1 MTRRTRVWTAL
12 VLAPVML
19 IAYLGFNL
27 AQVVATGRSYTTA
40 PGEVIVVLG
49 AAQYDGRPSPQL
61 RARLDEVV
69 RIFQTGEIPWVMVTG
84 GRVSGDRFSEA
95 EASARYL
102 IAAGVPDLAILV
114 EDQGATTY
122 ASLRSAAE
130 ILREKDLTH
139 VVLVTD
145 PFHSL
150 RSRLIAQEV
159 GLEAVSAP
167 TRSSVVKG
175 TNNLRLHLREAL
187 GVAVG
192 RLISF
197 ERLTD
202 WVG

>member
-1 MTRRTRVWTAL
+1 MARRTRVWTAVVLIPL
-12 VLAPVML
+12 VLL
-19 IAYLGFNL
+19 AYLGLNL
-27 AQVVATGRSYTTA
+27 LQVVATGRSYVTQ

-69 RIFQTGEIPWVMVTG
+69 RIYEAGQIPWVMVTG

-102 IAAGVPDLAILV
+102 MAAGVTESAILI

-130 ILREKDLTH
+130 ILSERDLTQ

-159 GLEAVSAP
+159 GLSAVVAP
-167 TRSSVVKG
+167 TQTSVVRG
-175 TNNLRLHLREAL
+175 SRNLRLHLREGL

-192 RLISF
+192 RLVSF
-197 ERLTD
+197 ERLTE

>member
-1 MTRRTRVWTAL
+1 MTRRTRAWTA
-12 VLAPVML
+12 VLLLPVVVL
-19 IAYLGFNL
+19 AYLGL
-27 AQVVATGRSYTTA
+27 TLIQVAITGRSYATA

-61 RARLDEVV
+61 QGRLDEVV
-69 RIFQTGEIPWVMVTG
+69 RIWESGQIPWVMVTG
-84 GRVSGDRFSEA
+84 GRQAGDRFSEA
-95 EASARYL
+95 DASARYL
-102 IAAGVPDLAILV
+102 IAAGVPEAAILV

-122 ASLRSAAE
+122 ASLLAASR
-130 ILREKDLTH
+130 ILRGKGLTE

-150 RSRLIAQEV
+150 RSQLIAREV
-159 GLEAVSAP
+159 GLSAVVAP
-167 TRSSVVKG
+167 TKSSVVAG
-175 TNNLRLHLREAL
+175 SRNLRLHLREAL

-192 RLISF
+192 RLVGF

>member
-1 MTRRTRVWTAL
+1 MAHRTRVWTAV
-12 VLAPVML
+12 VLIPVVVL
-19 IAYLGFNL
+19 AYLGLNL
-27 AQVVATGRSYTTA
+27 AQVIMTGRSYVTQ

-69 RIFQTGEIPWVMVTG
+69 KIYETGQIPWVMVTG

-102 IAAGVPDLAILV
+102 TAAGIPEAAILV

-122 ASLRSAAE
+122 ASLSSVAQ
-130 ILREKDLTH
+130 ILRNRGLSQ

-145 PFHSL
+145 PFHCL
-150 RSRLIAQEV
+150 RSRLIAQEL
-159 GLEAVSAP
+159 GLDAVAAP
-167 TRSSVVKG
+167 TQTSVVRG
-175 TNNLRLHLREAL
+175 SHNLRLHLREAL

-192 RLISF
+192 RLVGF
-197 ERLTD
+197 ERLTN

>member
-69 RIFQTGEIPWVMVTG
+69 RIFQAGEIPWVMVTG

-102 IAAGVPDLAILV
+102 VAAGVPDLAILV

>member
-69 RIFQTGEIPWVMVTG
+69 RIFQAGEIPWVMVTG

>member
-1 MTRRTRVWTAL
+1 MARRTRVWMAAL
-12 VLAPVML
+12 LAPVVL
-19 IAYLGFNL
+19 CAYVGLNFV
-27 AQVVATGRSYTTA
+27 QVVTTGRSYATE

-69 RIFQTGEIPWVMVTG
+69 RIWETGQIPWVMVTG
-84 GRVSGDRFSEA
+84 GRLSGDRFSEA

-102 IAAGVPDLAILV
+102 LAQGVPESAILV
-114 EDQGATTY
+114 EDQGSTTY

-130 ILREKDLTH
+130 ILSAKDLNS

-150 RSRLIAQEV
+150 RSRLIATEL
-159 GLEAVSAP
+159 GLNAVVAP
-167 TRSSVVKG
+167 TQTSVVRG
-175 TNNLRLHLREAL
+175 SRNLRLHLREAL

-192 RLISF
+192 RLVGF
-197 ERLTD
+197 ERLTE